1 MAKSFKML
9 WLAAGFAAFG
19 FGDASAQSP
28 LRPGEEL
35 RPLYATGDDVA
46 AGRELAA
53 ATCVKCHGPQGQSA
67 DTSTP
72 NLAGQRPAFLYR
84 ALKAYQSGD
93 PNAGAGPHSLN
104 IMKFLSDDALSK
116 VAAYYASLEPAAAP
130 SGSPPAYVDPYALGK
145 SAAAPCAKCHGEN
158 GVSHKP
164 GVPSLVGLHPKYLL
178 VTMQGYKSGD
188 RPLDDKNKD
197 MKTALEALT
206 DDDLGRVALYYA
218 LQTDGLTHAQ
228 TPAETSAPPTKEALA
243 VCVKCHGENGV
254 STTSVTPSLAGQD
267 YAYLLAS
274 IHAYK
279 DGTRDDDSMSPRA
292 KKLDDAAMKTF
303 SAYYAALEP
312 KPTGVSKPLSPVE
325 WADKCDRCHGAA
337 GNSTRPDVP
346 ALAGQRID
354 YLAAVLTGYRSG
366 DRKSPEMSAMT
377 SILTDDDIKGLAA
390 HYAFQKPRAV
400 VYVTVP
406 AK

>member
-1 MAKSFKML
+1 MAKSLKML
-9 WLAAGFAAFG
+9 WLLTAVAAFG
-19 FGDASAQSP
+19 GGASAQTT

-53 ATCVKCHGPQGQSA
+53 ATCVKCHGPLGQSA
-67 DTSTP
+67 DKSTP
-72 NLAGQRPAFLYR
+72 SLAGQRPAFLYR
-84 ALKAYQSGD
+84 VLKAYQSGD
-93 PNAGAGPHSLN
+93 PNAGAGPHNLDL
-104 IMKFLSDDALSK
+104 MKFLSDDALSK
-116 VAAYYASLEPAAAP
+116 VAAYYASLEPISAA
-130 SGSPPAYVDPYALGK
+130 SGAAPAYVDPVALGK
-145 SAAAPCAKCHGEN
+145 AAAVPCAKCHGET
-158 GVSHKP
+158 GISHKA

-178 VTMQGYKSGD
+178 GTMQGYKSGD
-188 RPLDDKNKD
+188 RPVDDKNKD
-197 MKTALEALT
+197 MKTALDALS
-206 DDDLGRVALYYA
+206 DDDLGHIALYYA
-218 LQTDGLTHAQ
+218 LQTEGLTHAQ
-228 TPAETSAPPTKEALA
+228 TPAETAAAPTKDALA

-254 STTSVTPSLAGQD
+254 STTPITPSLAGQD
-267 YAYLLAS
+267 YAYLLSS

-303 SAYYAALEP
+303 AAYYASLTP
-312 KPTGVSKPLSPVE
+312 QPTGVAKPLSPAE
-325 WADKCDRCHGAA
+325 WAEKCDRCHGPG

-346 ALAGQRID
+346 ALAGQRLD
-354 YLAAVLTGYRSG
+354 YLAAVLTGYRGG
-366 DRKSPEMSAMT
+366 DRKSPEMTAMT

-390 HYAFQKPRAV
+390 HYAYQKPRAV